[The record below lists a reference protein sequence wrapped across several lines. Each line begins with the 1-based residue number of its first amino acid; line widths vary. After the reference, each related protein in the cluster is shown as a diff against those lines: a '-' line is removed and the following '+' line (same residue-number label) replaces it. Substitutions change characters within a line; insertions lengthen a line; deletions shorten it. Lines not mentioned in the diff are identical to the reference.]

1 MTGFWSEAMTVGD
14 LVDRAAFESA
24 GEAVVLPDER
34 VTYPELMA
42 QSDRFACSLLAL
54 GVGTGDKVGILMPNC
69 LDFVVALVATAKLG
83 AVAVPIN
90 GRFKATE
97 LDHVVSHGDIRVLL
111 TSASSPGTDY
121 PALLS
126 ETFPDVAG
134 QDPWRLSVAA
144 APALRQLVDMRD
156 ERTDFLT
163 REQFEAAGEAETTAA
178 VQRLQE
184 RVAIRSVAML
194 IYTSGT
200 TARPKGCLLTHE
212 ALVRHAF
219 NIARS
224 RFSLTS
230 EDRFWDV
237 LPLFHIGGITPMY
250 ACFGARCAY
259 VHVGHFEPASAL
271 QQLED
276 ERITV
281 AYTFELAW
289 TPIFNLQEFDPERL
303 RRLRLVMNIALPEKL
318 AQYEAVMPW
327 APQISSFGCTEAA
340 SHVTLACADDPPDAR
355 YATLGTALPGIEIR
369 IVDPETGEVVPET
382 QPGELC
388 WRGYNLFEGYY
399 NDPDA
404 TAQAIDA
411 DGWFHTGDLGSVDA
425 DGRFVYAGRLK
436 DMLKVGGENVSAL
449 EVEDYLARHPA
460 VGIAQ
465 VVAAPDARYAEV
477 PAAFVELKRG
487 VAPPTERELIDF
499 CVGRIATFKVP
510 RYIRFVDEWPMSGT
524 KIQKFVLRD
533 RIATELEKQGIS
545 EAPRI
550 ESPAPAPLVPGAA
563 SPP

>member
-1 MTGFWSEAMTVGD
+1 MTGLRVPATTIGD
-14 LVDRAAFESA
+14 LVDRAAVESTV
-24 GEAVVLPDER
+24 EAVVLPTER
-34 VTYPELMA
+34 VMYPELAA

-54 GVGTGDKVGILMPNC
+54 GVRPGDKVGILMPNC
-69 LDFVVALVATAKLG
+69 LDFVVALIAAAKLG

-111 TSASSPGTDY
+111 TSASPGGTDY
-121 PALLS
+121 PALLT
-126 ETFPDVAG
+126 ETFPDVVR
-134 QDPWRLSVAA
+134 QDPWHVRVAS
-144 APALRQLVDMRD
+144 APALRQLVDMRGAAAG
-156 ERTDFLT
+156 FLA
-163 REQFEAAGEAETTAA
+163 RDQFEAAGESETTAA
-178 VQRLQE
+178 VRRLQE
-184 RVAIRSVAML
+184 RVATRSIAML

-219 NIARS
+219 NIARN
-224 RFSLTS
+224 RFFLTS

-289 TPIFNLQEFDPERL
+289 TPIFNLPEFDPNRL
-303 RRLRLVMNIALPEKL
+303 HRLRLVMNIALPEKL
-318 AQYEAVMPW
+318 AQYERVMPW
-327 APQISSFGCTEAA
+327 APQVSSFGCTEAA
-340 SHVTLACADDPPDAR
+340 SHVTLARADDPAEAR
-355 YATLGTALPGIEIR
+355 FRTLGSALPGIEIR
-369 IVDPETGEVVPET
+369 IVDPETGGGVPDG

-399 NDPDA
+399 NDPEA

-411 DGWFHTGDLGSVDA
+411 DGWFHTGDLGLVDA
-425 DGRFVYAGRLK
+425 DGRFVYGGRLK

-465 VVAAPDARYAEV
+465 VVAAPDARYMEV
-477 PAAFVELKRG
+477 PAAFVELRPG
-487 VAPPTERELIDF
+487 VAAPTEHELIEF
-499 CVGRIATFKVP
+499 CIGRIATYKVP
-510 RYIRFVDEWPMSGT
+510 RYVRFVDEWPMSGT

-533 RIATELEKQGIS
+533 QIAAELQEQGIA

-550 ESPAPAPLVPGAA
+550 ESRAAAGSA